1 MNTSSRL
8 SVAVIGLFCLSS
20 CALPPREAWR
30 VIQNDGLIPYVAVE
44 MGRKP
49 VPRYVDMTAL
59 RASRFV
65 TVVPCSKA
73 PASSAAGGK
82 QLYVARASAYRTGS
96 YCLNA
101 PAAPPKPAAPQ
112 AAVPKPAAPK
122 TAAHPAA
129 VPTPPRAVAAVDP
142 KPTPRPAPSAPVV
155 VKQTTPEAK
164 PVAPKTPAPVA
175 APKPPAPVAA
185 KPKPLTPNPAPA
197 PAAPPA
203 TRSSLPASDDVVA
216 NKAVQGE
223 LPFGTPIPGRPGLVN
238 SPFAGKY
245 QLVDVTGLNPGQDV
259 RCPYTGKIFR
269 VPGVQEAA
277 NAVKAPTE
285 PPPPPAKK
293 ADADKP

>member
-1 MNTSSRL
+1 MNTPSRL
-8 SVAVIGLFCLSS
+8 SVAFIGLCCLSS

-49 VPRYVDMTAL
+49 VPMYVDMTAL

-65 TVVPCSKA
+65 TVVPCAKT
-73 PASSAAGGK
+73 PVSSAAGRK
-82 QLYVARASAYRTGS
+82 QLYVARASAHPTGS
-96 YCLNA
+96 CCLDA
-101 PAAPPKPAAPQ
+101 PAAPPKPAAP
-112 AAVPKPAAPK
+112 K
-122 TAAHPAA
+122 TAAHQTAA
-129 VPTPPRAVAAVDP
+129 PRPPRPVVPVDP
-142 KPTPRPAPSAPVV
+142 KPTPRAAPSAPVV

-185 KPKPLTPNPAPA
+185 KPTPLTPNPAPA

-293 ADADKP
+293 SDADKP